1 MFVSLSDIQ
10 RFAFGFCNPNHAA
23 AMICAL
29 LPLCW
34 GWRRYPWMGS
44 LLSLVL
50 FSALLLTQSRTG
62 ILVIVAEAV
71 LWSWTGR
78 KTMVRTGRMRLKQLG
93 LRFFFFVL
101 SCLTLWWLW
110 PRLGLD
116 ESIMNRPKIYLAGL
130 QLFVANPNGVGLG
143 NSGAI
148 ASAFLLNG
156 IPETRTMINAHIT
169 LLAEFGWI
177 AGWVW
182 FAFIILALSGIRKN
196 PRIGIV
202 FAGLALS
209 GCSSTI
215 FDWSV
220 LFDFAEQGRYEML
233 NWALSWVMFAMFMI
247 FGTWLIFGA
256 TRCVRGGFS
265 VIAAVVLAGVVLSVL
280 LLVPMGNAPQVHAG
294 YVIYGKE
301 PRTLALYDMNWKLTT
316 VAKRVTGDVVFP
328 VRGISEFPRK
338 MDWSRIDRVVLFGDC
353 CEWRHLIK
361 GVSVECVEE

>member
-1 MFVSLSDIQ
+1 
-10 RFAFGFCNPNHAA
+10 
-23 AMICAL
+23 
-29 LPLCW
+29 
-34 GWRRYPWMGS
+34 
-44 LLSLVL
+44 
-50 FSALLLTQSRTG
+50 
-62 ILVIVAEAV
+62 
-71 LWSWTGR
+71 
-78 KTMVRTGRMRLKQLG
+78 
-93 LRFFFFVL
+93 
-101 SCLTLWWLW
+101 
-110 PRLGLD
+110 
-116 ESIMNRPKIYLAGL
+116 MNRPKIYLAGL